1 MTLDMLGSSLFQILL
16 CDLVKL
22 WNWNSRLF
30 QQITLSSAILLC
42 SLLLSSLNEKI
53 KNISLFSVDGKDSGF
68 FFFTV
73 MKGVSDT
80 IWESTGI
87 QTSILLNP
95 DSYISFTGCHCQ
107 FTKSSFF
114 WYYISLQW
122 CCKDTENLNI
132 STSFPEDLICLGM
145 SDSKQ
150 CSYSLTFSHSSLQN
164 KVPFRPSL
172 LGNFK

>member
-30 QQITLSSAILLC
+30 QQITLSSASLLC
-42 SLLLSSLNEKI
+42 SSLLLSINEKI
-53 KNISLFSVDGKDSGF
+53 KNISLFSVDGKDSVV
-68 FFFTV
+68 FFTV

-87 QTSILLNP
+87 QTSILLSP

-107 FTKSSFF
+107 FTESNFF
-114 WYYISLQW
+114 RYYISLQW
-122 CCKDTENLNI
+122 CCKDIENLNI
-132 STSFPEDLICLGM
+132 CYF
-145 SDSKQ
+145 
-150 CSYSLTFSHSSLQN
+150 FSWRLYL
-164 KVPFRPSL
+164 F
-172 LGNFK
+172 GNVRF